1 MNTKHFYDV
10 ITGQRNQEKKSKFPG
25 NNDLARGNFR
35 FSTDTRPSYRPILDI
50 SLNRPGLHGQF
61 ILSGR
66 QNVGENLVPVV
77 TLRFINIYFSRML
90 FALLVSSVA
99 SNLIGTLHPSHLSQY
114 KNKLTTAAGLAD
126 IYYLTQFDTGKYNLT
141 IVYGKVRFSRDFR

>member
-1 MNTKHFYDV
+1 MILPEEISNFSRTRETTVRQNRHFLDV
-10 ITGQRNQEKKSKFPG
+10 HTGQV
-25 NNDLARGNFR
+25 
-35 FSTDTRPSYRPILDI
+35 STDHLI
-50 SLNRPGLHGQF
+50 SLDVPHRVWPQF
-61 ILSGR
+61 
-66 QNVGENLVPVV
+66 V

-126 IYYLTQFDTGKYNLT
+126 IYYLTQFDTGKNT
-141 IVYGKVRFSRDFR
+141 V

>member
-1 MNTKHFYDV
+1 MTSSQDRETKK
-10 ITGQRNQEKKSKFPG
+10 KKSKFPG
-25 NNDLARGNFR
+25 NNDLARGNFG

-66 QNVGENLVPVV
+66 QNESGGENLVPVV

-141 IVYGKVRFSRDFR
+141 IVYGKVIT